1 MKPNPPKAYKKVKS
15 NKGAGGGDGMNVDE
29 LLPLLRENQEQ
40 LIGQIKEGK
49 YKPNPVRRVEIPK
62 ESKGEFRKLG

>member
-1 MKPNPPKAYKKVKS
+1 
-15 NKGAGGGDGMNVDE
+15 MNVDE
-29 LLPLLRENQEQ
+29 LLPLIRENQEQ